1 MSTESQLTVERR
13 GHVLLMGFN
22 RAAKRNAMSV
32 DLYTELALAY
42 GELHKNPEL
51 RCGVLFGHGE
61 HFTAG
66 LDLTQWAPIFAQG
79 KWPDLPAGGVEPF
92 GIDEA
97 HRCAKPIV
105 VAARGCSFTVAI
117 ELMLAA
123 DIRIAA
129 PDTRFGQLEVQR
141 GFYPC
146 GGATVRLMQDIG
158 WGNAMKVILA
168 GQEFSGEEAHRMGFV
183 QELAPADQ
191 VLERAIAQAEM
202 IAKQAPLGV
211 QAALKL
217 ARIARTKGDV
227 AGLAA
232 MLPELVPIMRTE
244 DSKEAVKAFGERR
257 PPVFVGR

>member
-1 MSTESQLTVERR
+1 MSESKLTVERR

-22 RAAKRNAMSV
+22 RAAKRNAMDV

-42 GELHKNPEL
+42 GELHRNPEL
-51 RCGVLFGHGE
+51 RVGVLFGHGE

-66 LDLTQWAPIFAQG
+66 LDLTQWAPIFAAG
-79 KWPDLPAGGVEPF
+79 GWPQLPAGGIEPF

-97 HRCAKPIV
+97 QRCSKPIV
-105 VAARGCSFTVAI
+105 VAAQGCSFTVAV

-123 DIRIAA
+123 DVRVAA

-146 GGATVRLMQDIG
+146 GGATVRLSQEVG
-158 WGNAMKVILA
+158 WGNAMKIILG
-168 GQEFSGEEAHRMGFV
+168 GQEFSGAEAHRMGLV
-183 QELAPADQ
+183 QTLAPAAE
-191 VLERAIAQAEM
+191 VLNVAIAEAEM

-217 ARIARTKGDV
+217 SRIARTQGNV

-232 MLPELVPIMRTE
+232 MLPELVPVMQTE
-244 DSKEAVKAFGERR
+244 DAKEAVKAFGERR
-257 PPVFVGR
+257 APVFVGR

>member
-1 MSTESQLTVERR
+1 MSESKLTVERR

-22 RAAKRNAMSV
+22 RAAKRNAMDV
-32 DLYTELALAY
+32 DLYNELALAY
-42 GELHKNPEL
+42 GELHSNPEL
-51 RCGVLFGHGE
+51 RVGVLFGHGD

-66 LDLTQWAPIFAQG
+66 LDLTQWAPIFAEG
-79 KWPDLPAGGVEPF
+79 RWPELPAGGIEPF

-97 HRCAKPIV
+97 HRCRKPIV
-105 VAARGCSFTVAI
+105 VAAQGCSFTVAV

-123 DIRIAA
+123 DVRVAA

-146 GGATVRLMQDIG
+146 GGATVRLAQEVG
-158 WGNAMKVILA
+158 WGNAMKIILG
-168 GQEFSGEEAHRMGFV
+168 GQEFSGAEAHRMGLV
-183 QELAPADQ
+183 QTLAPAAE
-191 VLERAIAQAEM
+191 VLAVAIAEAEM

-217 ARIARTKGDV
+217 SRIARTQGNV

-232 MLPELVPIMRTE
+232 MLPELVPVMQTE
-244 DSKEAVKAFGERR
+244 DAKEAVKAFGERR
-257 PPVFVGR
+257 APVFVGR

>member
-1 MSTESQLTVERR
+1 MSESKLTVERR

-22 RAAKRNAMSV
+22 RAAKRNAMDV
-32 DLYTELALAY
+32 DLYNELALAY
-42 GELHKNPEL
+42 GELHSNPEL
-51 RCGVLFGHGE
+51 RVGVLFGHGD

-66 LDLTQWAPIFAQG
+66 LDLTQWAPIFAEG
-79 KWPDLPAGGVEPF
+79 RWPELPAGGIEPF

-97 HRCAKPIV
+97 HRCRKPIV
-105 VAARGCSFTVAI
+105 VAAQGCSFTVAV

-123 DIRIAA
+123 DVRVAA

-146 GGATVRLMQDIG
+146 GGATVRLAQEVG
-158 WGNAMKVILA
+158 WGNAMKIILG
-168 GQEFSGEEAHRMGFV
+168 GQEFSGEEAHRMGLV
-183 QELAPADQ
+183 QRLAPAAK
-191 VLERAIAQAEM
+191 VVEAAIAEAEM

-211 QAALKL
+211 QAALRL

-232 MLPELVPIMRTE
+232 MLPELVPVMQTE
-244 DSKEAVKAFGERR
+244 DAKEAVKAFGERR
-257 PPVFVGR
+257 APVFVGR

>member
-1 MSTESQLTVERR
+1 MSESKLTVERR

-22 RAAKRNAMSV
+22 RAAKRNAMDV

-42 GELHKNPEL
+42 GELHSNPEL
-51 RCGVLFGHGE
+51 RVGVLFGHGD

-66 LDLTQWAPIFAQG
+66 LDLTQWAPIFAAG
-79 KWPDLPAGGVEPF
+79 GWPTLPAGGIEPF

-97 HRCAKPIV
+97 HRCSKPIV
-105 VAARGCSFTVAI
+105 VAAQGCSFTVAV

-123 DIRIAA
+123 DVRVAA

-146 GGATVRLMQDIG
+146 GGATVRLAQEVG
-158 WGNAMKVILA
+158 WGNAMKIILG
-168 GQEFSGEEAHRMGFV
+168 GQEFSGAEAHRMGLV
-183 QELAPADQ
+183 QTLAPAAE
-191 VLERAIAQAEM
+191 VLAVAIAEAEM

-217 ARIARTKGDV
+217 SRIARTQGNV

-232 MLPELVPIMRTE
+232 MLPELVPVMQTE
-244 DSKEAVKAFGERR
+244 DAKEAVKAFGERR
-257 PPVFVGR
+257 APVFVGR

>member
-1 MSTESQLTVERR
+1 MAEQKLTVERR

-22 RAAKRNAMSV
+22 RVAKRNAMDV
-32 DLYTELALAY
+32 DTYTELALAY
-42 GELHKNPEL
+42 GELHRDPEL
-51 RCGVLFGHGE
+51 RCGVLFGHGD

-66 LDLTQWAPIFAQG
+66 LDLTQWAPIFAEG
-79 KWPDLPAGGVEPF
+79 RWPDLPAGGVEPF
-92 GIDEA
+92 GIDES

-105 VAARGCSFTVAI
+105 VAARGFSFTVAI

-123 DIRIAA
+123 DVRVAA

-146 GGATVRLMQDIG
+146 GGATVRLMQEIG
-158 WGNAMKVILA
+158 WGNAMKIILG
-168 GQEFSGEEAHRMGFV
+168 GQEFSGEEAHRMGLV
-183 QELAPADQ
+183 QCLAPAAD
-191 VLERAIAQAEM
+191 VVEAAIAEAEM
-202 IAKQAPLGV
+202 IARQAPLGV

-217 ARIARTKGDV
+217 SRIARTRGDV

-232 MLPELVPIMRTE
+232 MLPELIPVMQTE
-244 DSKEAVKAFGERR
+244 DSKEAVRAFGERR

>member
-1 MSTESQLTVERR
+1 MSEPLLTVERR

-22 RAAKRNAMSV
+22 RAPKRNAMSV
-32 DLYTELALAY
+32 DVYNELALAY
-42 GELHKNPEL
+42 GELHRNPEL
-51 RCGVLFGHGE
+51 RVGLLFGHGD

-66 LDLTQWAPIFAQG
+66 LDLTQWAPIFAEG
-79 KWPDLPAGGVEPF
+79 RWPTLPAGGIEPF

-97 HRCAKPIV
+97 NRCSKPIV

-123 DIRIAA
+123 DVKVAA

-146 GGATVRLMQDIG
+146 GGATVRLMQEVG
-158 WGNAMKVILA
+158 WGNAMRIILG
-168 GQEFSGEEAHRMGFV
+168 GQEFSGEEAYRMGFV
-183 QELAPADQ
+183 QRLAPAAEVFDAA
-191 VLERAIAQAEM
+191 LAEAEM

-217 ARIARTKGDV
+217 ARIARTRGDV

-232 MLPELVPIMRTE
+232 MLPELVPVMQTE

>member
-1 MSTESQLTVERR
+1 MSESLVTVERR

-32 DLYTELALAY
+32 DVYNELALAY
-42 GELHKNPEL
+42 GELHRNPEL
-51 RCGVLFGHGE
+51 RAGVLFGHGD

-79 KWPDLPAGGVEPF
+79 KWPDLPAGGIEPF
-92 GIDEA
+92 GIDENA
-97 HRCAKPIV
+97 RCAKPIV
-105 VAARGCSFTVAI
+105 VAARGFSFTVAI

-123 DIRIAA
+123 DIKVAA

-146 GGATVRLMQDIG
+146 GGATVRLMQEVG
-158 WGNAMKVILA
+158 WGNAMKIILG
-168 GQEFSGEEAHRMGFV
+168 GQEFSGEDAYRMGLV
-183 QELAPADQ
+183 QRLAPAAE
-191 VLERAIAQAEM
+191 VLEAAIAEAET

-211 QAALKL
+211 QAALRL
-217 ARIARTKGDV
+217 SRIARTKGDV

-232 MLPELVPIMRTE
+232 MLPELVPVMQTE
-244 DSKEAVKAFGERR
+244 DSKEAVRAFGERR